1 MNMKQ
6 YHKMLMQQ
14 TEVRKIVEQHFD
26 SYAQEIDIAAY
37 HPLKTID
44 SIPRFRDK
52 IIEIIEKWENSE
64 SIIHRIAVEYA
75 EANNNDIETSTKMVY
90 QMIHDIIDIYL
101 GIDDINLEIDNK
113 HKSYVRASHERI
125 RTLLYTDKSIK
136 GMLVEILNNL
146 PKMRTP
152 NTMSE
157 VVYILNKDLPLY
169 SVENINESSL
179 YTERIKRERG
189 NEKPL
194 KEEGEEAYREAFKT
208 MASIQDMVTQ
218 GLFLM
223 DVNNYIKEVLA
234 NRNCVNA
241 KDISI
246 DSMQDFMRL
255 IFAVIKQHEP
265 DSEYHFQFH
274 RQRVWVGNVYLP
286 DFILTLKSFASNE
299 TNQENEANVI

>member
-1 MNMKQ
+1 
-6 YHKMLMQQ
+6 MLFSVFSWRGAN
-14 TEVRKIVEQHFD
+14 TSDLFFVNFIH
-26 SYAQEIDIAAY
+26 
-37 HPLKTID
+37 LWW
-44 SIPRFRDK
+44 RFRVRSRYLRFTF
-52 IIEIIEKWENSE
+52 EI
-64 SIIHRIAVEYA
+64 RV
-75 EANNNDIETSTKMVY
+75 
-90 QMIHDIIDIYL
+90 DIYL

-169 SVENINESSL
+169 SIENINEFSL
-179 YTERIKRERG
+179 YTERTKRERG

-234 NRNCVNA
+234 NRNCVTA

-265 DSEYHFQFH
+265 DSEYHFKFH

-286 DFILTLKSFASNE
+286 DFILTLKLYASNE